1 MHEIII
7 AIYDSM
13 YWYSVVLDGIP
24 ICKREAFEIAK
35 CFDRA
40 HDNEII
46 PLMKKY
52 DCNRLIIVTDGCVEI
67 YTR

>member
-13 YWYSVVLDGIP
+13 YCYSVVIDGKP
-24 ICKREAFEIAK
+24 IYKHEAFEIAK
-35 CFDRA
+35 VFDWA

-52 DCNRLIIVTDGCVEI
+52 NCNRLILVNDGCVEI